1 MDNEQLA
8 KRKDNLESLLKSD
21 KFREALADVAPRQ
34 MTPERIVKI
43 AMVAMSRA
51 PRLLECTP
59 QSVLQSVMK
68 SAELGLDCVGTLGQG
83 YLVPYYNSKILAYEC
98 QFIAGYQ
105 GLIELARR
113 SGNIARIES
122 RVVYENDQ
130 FDFEYGLNQRL
141 VHKPQFT
148 GERGKILCVYAL
160 AELKDGSK
168 QLEVMTIE
176 EVEGIRNRSKAKDS
190 GPWVTDFSEM
200 ARKTV
205 VRRLAKYLPLSPEL
219 VKAIEVDDQQYEFD
233 SHAVAANMQA
243 GVEALKERIAAKQ
256 VESEQAEDSNP
267 PVPLG
272 DVMPIAD
279 DLPDPATQDLPQP
292 IDSGDSELEAK
303 KEAAKAK
310 LAAATTNS
318 TGEKPKRA
326 RAGRTPAKSNL
337 F

>member
-1 MDNEQLA
+1 MDNEQLV

-83 YLVPYYNSKILAYEC
+83 YLVPYYNSKIQAYEC

-176 EVEGIRNRSKAKDS
+176 EVEGIRNRSKAKES

-219 VKAIEVDDQQYEFD
+219 VKVIEADDQQYDFD

-243 GVEALKERIAAKQ
+243 GVEALKERIAAKHI
-256 VESEQAEDSNP
+256 ESEQPDDSNP
-267 PVPLG
+267 PVPIG
-272 DVMPIAD
+272 DAMPIAS
-279 DLPDPATQDLPQP
+279 DLPESEPEPADMPEP
-292 IDSGDSELEAK
+292 VESGDPELEGK
-303 KEAAKAK
+303 KQAAKDK
-310 LAAATTNS
+310 LAAAS
-318 TGEKPKRA
+318 EKPKRA
-326 RAGRTPAKSNL
+326 RAGRTAGKSNL